1 MPRRKYKIRPV
12 KPDLIH
18 HSLIVS
24 KLINIIMHDGK
35 KSVAEGIVYSAM
47 EIMKKQNV
55 NPQEV
60 MEKVAEVIGPRMTVR
75 PRRIGGASYMVP
87 KETTPKHRLF
97 LAIRWIVDAARLRS
111 NKEFHTFEEKLAAE
125 FIDASNGKGAAFD
138 KKQQADK
145 LADANKV
152 FAHFAW

>member
-18 HSLIVS
+18 NSRIVS

-47 EIMKKQNV
+47 EIMKKQNI

-60 MEKVAEVIGPRMTVR
+60 M
-75 PRRIGGASYMVP
+75 
-87 KETTPKHRLF
+87 
-97 LAIRWIVDAARLRS
+97 
-111 NKEFHTFEEKLAAE
+111 
-125 FIDASNGKGAAFD
+125 
-138 KKQQADK
+138 
-145 LADANKV
+145 
-152 FAHFAW
+152 